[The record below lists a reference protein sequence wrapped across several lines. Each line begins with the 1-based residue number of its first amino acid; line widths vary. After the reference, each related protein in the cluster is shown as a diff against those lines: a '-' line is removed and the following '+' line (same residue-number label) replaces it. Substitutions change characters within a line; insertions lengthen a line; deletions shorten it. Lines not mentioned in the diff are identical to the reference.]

1 MNKTQ
6 TPQEV
11 PFFRAD
17 IGDEEIDSV
26 IQTLKS
32 GWLTSGPKVKQFE
45 TEFAEFVGAK
55 YAIAVNSATAGL
67 HLALEAHQ
75 IGPGDEV
82 LVPTVTFA
90 ATAEVVIHLGARP
103 VLVDCDPATL
113 NICLEDMKR
122 KTTSKTRAIMPVH
135 YAGQPCPMDEIGEF
149 AKEKNLVVIEDSAHA
164 FPAAYKGR
172 MIGSLSPVT
181 CFSFY
186 ANKTITTGE
195 GGMITTDDEALAN
208 RMRQMSLHGLSR
220 SAWNRFGAKG
230 SWYYEIEAPGYK
242 YNLSDIAAAIGI
254 GQLHR
259 ANDFLAGR
267 RSAALQYAE
276 ALASTPSVEL
286 LTTSP
291 DVDHAWHLLVMKVQT
306 EKLSIDRSDFIVQ
319 LNEAGIGT
327 SVHYTPLHLHPL
339 YRDRYGYKPE
349 DLPNAAAIFEQ
360 IISLPIFSAITSEQV
375 AYVADNVKR
384 IASEHGDDHLCLA
397 SKIHL

>member
-1 MNKTQ
+1 MDKTE
-6 TPQEV
+6 TPQQI
-11 PFFRAD
+11 PFFRAE
-17 IGDEEIDSV
+17 IGDEEIESV

-45 TEFAEFVGAK
+45 TEFAELVGAK

-75 IGPGDEV
+75 IGAGDEV

-122 KTTSKTRAIMPVH
+122 KTTPKTRAIMPVH
-135 YAGQPCPMDEIGEF
+135 YAGQPCSMDEIADF
-149 AKEKNLVVIEDSAHA
+149 AKEKNLVVIEDAAHA
-164 FPAAYKGR
+164 FPAAHKGR
-172 MIGSLSPVT
+172 MIGSLSPAT

-195 GGMITTDDEALAN
+195 GGMITTDNEALAN

-267 RSAALQYAE
+267 RSAALKYTE
-276 ALASTPSVEL
+276 AFASTPNVDL
-286 LTTSP
+286 LNTSP
-291 DVDHAWHLLVMKVQT
+291 DVDHAWHLLVIKLQT
-306 EKLSIDRSDFIVQ
+306 EKLSIDRSDFIVL

-339 YRDRYGYKPE
+339 YRERYGYKSE
-349 DLPNAAAIFEQ
+349 DLPNAAAVFEQ
-360 IISLPIFSAITSEQV
+360 IISLPIFSSISSEQV

-384 IASEHGDDHLCLA
+384 IAKEHLR
-397 SKIHL
+397 